1 MPHPIMFR
9 EDDFG
14 LADVRRIAL
23 GFPGAFEK
31 ISHGRPVF
39 YANKSFVWYGGSC
52 KQTGRST
59 RSTKETEEGPD
70 AKIKAEQV
78 TYPHSILIKP
88 SETER
93 PALEQD
99 DRFFF
104 PMYLGPSGWLGLDLT
119 AADVDWDEV
128 TELIDTSYRLVAT
141 KKLITRLD
149 TEGAT

>member
-1 MPHPIMFR
+1 MFR
-9 EDDFG
+9 DDDFG

-39 YANKSFVWYGGSC
+39 YANKSFVWYGGSS
-52 KQTGRST
+52 KATG
-59 RSTKETEEGPD
+59 
-70 AKIKAEQV
+70 EQV
-78 TYPHSILIKP
+78 TYPYSILIKP

-99 DRFFF
+99 SRFFY

-119 AADVDWDEV
+119 ADRADAGPDWDEV
-128 TELIDTSYRLVAT
+128 AELIDTSYRLVAT
-141 KKLITRLD
+141 KKLIHQLETK
-149 TEGAT
+149 GAT

>member
-9 EDDFG
+9 DDDFG

-39 YANKSFVWYGGSC
+39 HANKSFVWYGGSS
-52 KQTGRST
+52 KQTGEMVRH
-59 RSTKETEEGPD
+59 D
-70 AKIKAEQV
+70 
-78 TYPHSILIKP
+78 HSIMIKP

-119 AADVDWDEV
+119 AAGAGRVSDVDWDEV

-141 KKLITRLD
+141 RKLIAQLD
-149 TEGAT
+149 ERNEN

>member
-9 EDDFG
+9 DDDFG

-39 YANKSFVWYGGSC
+39 YANKSFVWYGGSS
-52 KQTGRST
+52 KATG
-59 RSTKETEEGPD
+59 
-70 AKIKAEQV
+70 EQV
-78 TYPHSILIKP
+78 TYPYSILIKP

-99 DRFFF
+99 RRFFY

-119 AADVDWDEV
+119 ATEVDWSEV
-128 TELIDTSYRLVAT
+128 RELIDTSYRLVAT
-141 KKLITRLD
+141 KKLITQLES
-149 TEGAT
+149 EGAT

>member
-9 EDDFG
+9 DDDFG

-39 YANKSFVWYGGSC
+39 HANKSFVWYGGSSKPAGEMVRHDHC
-52 KQTGRST
+52 
-59 RSTKETEEGPD
+59 
-70 AKIKAEQV
+70 IM
-78 TYPHSILIKP
+78 IKP

-99 DRFFF
+99 DRFFV

-119 AADVDWDEV
+119 ASEVDWDEV
-128 TELIDTSYRLVAT
+128 AELIDTSYRLVAT
-141 KKLITRLD
+141 KKLIRQLD
-149 TEGAT
+149 ERTEGVS